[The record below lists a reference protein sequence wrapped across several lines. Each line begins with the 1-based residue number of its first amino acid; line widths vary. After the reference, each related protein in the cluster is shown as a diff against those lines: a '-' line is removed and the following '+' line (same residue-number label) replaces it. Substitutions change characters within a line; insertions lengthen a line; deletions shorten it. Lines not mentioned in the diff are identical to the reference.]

1 MRNSKKETGMIRI
14 YIRNIFRFFTVILLQ
29 VLLLDNIQMGGY
41 LSPYFYIIYI
51 VLLPFETPKWLLL
64 SLAFLLGLSVDL
76 FNGTPGMHAAASVF
90 MAFMRPFILKNF
102 SPRDGYESGTF
113 PRIHYYGIEW
123 FTKYILI
130 LVLAHHFFL
139 FFIEAF
145 RFSDIFFTF
154 GRIVLNTILTGILI
168 IISQFFIYRK

>member
-1 MRNSKKETGMIRI
+1 MISI
-14 YIRNIFRFFTVILLQ
+14 YLKNIAIFFTVILLQ
-29 VLLLDNIQMGGY
+29 VLVLDNIQLSGY
-41 LSPYFYIIYI
+41 LSPYFYVIFI
-51 VLLPFETPKWLLL
+51 LLLRFEAPKWLLL

-90 MAFMRPFILKNF
+90 MAFMRPFTLENF

-123 FTKYILI
+123 FTKYTLI
-130 LVLAHHFFL
+130 LVLSHHFFL

-145 RFSDIFFTF
+145 RFSDILFTLV
-154 GRIVLNTILTGILI
+154 RIVLSTILSSILI
-168 IISQFFIYRK
+168 VLSQFFIYRK